1 MSVIIV
7 GVGEETFEEMVMLD
21 GDNGRLVD
29 ESGKASDRDVVQ
41 FVPFV
46 SAKSKEDLASKV
58 LGELPAQLLKYMCK
72 HQRVPASWANS
83 PYVLPGGD
91 WARGL

>member
-29 ESGKASDRDVVQ
+29 EHGKASERDIVQ
-41 FVPFV
+41 FVPFL
-46 SAKSKEDLASKV
+46 SASSKEDLASKV
-58 LGELPAQLLKYMCK
+58 LGELPSQLLKYMCK
-72 HQRVPASWANS
+72 TKKTPGSWANTQ
-83 PYVLPGGD
+83 YVLPEGD
-91 WARGL
+91 WASSL